1 MTPGYIVAFGGVLLF
16 GLLGSIVIVVM
27 RRPRRSSEIARMDP
41 LKAEIDA
48 SLAEAEISARRA
60 ATEIA
65 KVRASIA
72 H

>member
-1 MTPGYIVAFGGVLLF
+1 MTPGFLVAFGGVLMF
-16 GLLGSIVIVVM
+16 GVVASAVIFVM
-27 RRPRRSSEIARMDP
+27 TRHQRRSPAAPIGFRE
-41 LKAEIDA
+41 AEIDA

-72 H
+72 Q